1 MLTTIRCSARPGDSV
16 PHPPVHIAVQH
27 KFEVVT
33 ISPNIGNTPPCV
45 HFSGALGSPQDAP
58 LQSSFRQLLPIVAA
72 SRSGCVRLTYRI
84 PEQVWHKEG
93 VSSLCVQCSDQTSAA
108 VGTTNGRQRSWG
120 ASLPSLP
127 PQRNDEIEM
136 VPANPKPV
144 RSGALRDGAS
154 ALSGLIVVAP
164 TTWGLATGTNLGYS
178 SIRVA

>member
-93 VSSLCVQCSDQTSAA
+93 VSSLSVQCSDKSIIALCGTKKRRGLLGA
-108 VGTTNGRQRSWG
+108 VLHTIR
-120 ASLPSLP
+120 PC
-127 PQRNDEIEM
+127 
-136 VPANPKPV
+136 
-144 RSGALRDGAS
+144 RSGGQRKRFQSERDPHGCPPARSLGA
-154 ALSGLIVVAP
+154 ARANCGAP
-164 TTWGLATGTNLGYS
+164 TTWGLATGAKLGYS
-178 SIRVA
+178 LLRVA